1 MPRRY
6 FTAMTGGGCWTGA
19 LLLSGG
25 RGGVFL
31 DEHENGAGSVGGHF
45 KMVTALEMRPRLG
58 LDSWGRLSL
67 RNLLDG
73 RGTRPHM
80 LATTQAGRTSER

>member
-1 MPRRY
+1 M
-6 FTAMTGGGCWTGA
+6 
-19 LLLSGG
+19 
-25 RGGVFL
+25 FL

-58 LDSWGRLSL
+58 LDSRGRLSL

-73 RGTRPHM
+73 RGTRPHTK
-80 LATTQAGRTSER
+80 LGAPWRGDGGHDFL